1 MDIIDVESTQVSNLS
16 AIAEIERSRAIQEV
30 QGAMI
35 IAKRF
40 PRDTTAAFS
49 RIIEACKRPS
59 LAKAALYS
67 YPRGGETVTGA
78 SIRLAEVM
86 AQNYGNLEFGIREIE
101 RQQGRSI
108 AESYCWDLETNVKQ
122 SKIFE
127 VPHEIYTK
135 RGTKKLTDP
144 RDLYELVA
152 NMGARRLRACILG
165 IIPADIRED
174 AETRCKKT
182 LADGGGEPIA
192 DRIKRM
198 VLAFKDFGVTIEM
211 LEKRL
216 GHKIDLTIGEEIVD
230 LQGIYNAL
238 KDKQAKRADFFDVND
253 TAQDPE
259 GKAASLSEKL
269 RKGATAGDNA
279 EDAPKQYKV
288 NAAIAAM
295 LRGEENE
302 EIRGHLEFLLE
313 REVSE
318 EHRAQLLNA
327 VAAAR
332 KGSMI
337 ELKKIVNAYL

>member
-1 MDIIDVESTQVSNLS
+1 MSMEIIDVESAPTSRLS
-16 AIAEIERSRAIQEV
+16 AVAEIERSRAIQEV

-40 PRDTTAAFS
+40 PRDTTSAFS

-101 RQQGRSI
+101 RQNGRSI

-127 VPHEIYTK
+127 VPHEIHTK
-135 RGTKKLTDP
+135 KGVKKLTDE
-144 RDLYELVA
+144 RDVYEKVA

-174 AETRCKKT
+174 AEARCKRT
-182 LADGGGEPIA
+182 LAEGGGEPIA
-192 DRIKRM
+192 ERIKKM

-216 GHKIDLTIGEEIVD
+216 GHKVDLTIGEEIVE
-230 LQGIYNAL
+230 LTGIYNAL
-238 KDKQAKRADFFDVND
+238 RDKQAKRGDFFDFGEEQEQEP
-253 TAQDPE
+253 A

-269 RKGATAGDNA
+269 RKGATA
-279 EDAPKQYKV
+279 ETPPKGQD
-288 NAAIAAM
+288 
-295 LRGEENE
+295 E
-302 EIRGHLEFLLE
+302 
-313 REVSE
+313 
-318 EHRAQLLNA
+318 
-327 VAAAR
+327 
-332 KGSMI
+332 
-337 ELKKIVNAYL
+337 